1 MNIKLPTGIQIRKNK
16 HGDNL
21 LIYFRYKGEDCREI
35 LKLRPTKQNIRYA
48 ANLRGEILS
57 RIEKRSFDY
66 AEFFPDSNRASL
78 YGHNPQNTTIEE
90 LLEAQLKIWEKTL
103 QPSTVRGYR
112 IAINGHLIPN
122 FGAMRVQDLSPAIL
136 RDWIASLSCCA
147 KRVRNILTPLKT
159 VLEIAVNDE
168 LIRHN
173 PLERVYV
180 DKLLD
185 KDTRDSSFEIDPF
198 DAGEVKAILEAISEP
213 QRRNLLQFAFGTGL
227 RTSELIALQWSDINW
242 EKRTVHVCRA
252 FVAGK
257 MKPPKT
263 KAGIRDVE
271 LSSEAIEALENQKEF
286 TRLQN
291 DRIFHNPRTMR
302 PWMDD
307 RQIRRFWTPI
317 LEEAGVRY
325 RNPYQTRHTY
335 ASTLLS
341 AGRNAWW
348 LATQM
353 GHKNIAMIVKHY
365 GRWIP
370 ENRDVHRSRAMN
382 TVSDVTEP
390 RAANG

>member
-1 MNIKLPTGIQIRKNK
+1 MNIKLPPGIQIRKNK

-21 LIYFRYKGEDCREI
+21 LIYFRYKGKDCREI
-35 LKLRPTKQNIRYA
+35 LKLRPTKQNIKYA
-48 ANLRGEILS
+48 ERLRGEILS
-57 RIEKRSFDY
+57 RIEKKSFDY
-66 AEFFPDSNRASL
+66 AEFFPDSNRARL

-90 LLEAQLKIWEKTL
+90 LLEAQLKIWKKTL

-112 IAINGHLIPN
+112 IAINGHLIPQ
-122 FGAMRVQDLSPAIL
+122 FGAMRVQELSPAIL
-136 RDWIASLSCCA
+136 RNWVAGLNCTA
-147 KRVRNILTPLKT
+147 KRVRNIVTPLKT

-168 LIRHN
+168 LIRYN
-173 PLERVYV
+173 PLERVYI
-180 DKLLD
+180 DKLLN

-198 DAGEVKAILEAISEP
+198 DAEEVRAILDAASEP
-213 QRRNLLQFAFGTGL
+213 QGRNLFQFAFATGL

-252 FVAGK
+252 FVAGA

-263 KAGIRDVE
+263 KAGIRNVE
-271 LSSEAIEALENQKEF
+271 LTPEAIEALEHQQEF

-291 DRIFHNPRTMR
+291 DRVFHNPRTNK

-341 AGRNAWW
+341 AGRNLWW

-353 GHKNIAMIVKHY
+353 GHKDVSMIVKHY

-370 ENRDVHRSRAMN
+370 GNRDGLSSAETSNVGTIS
-382 TVSDVTEP
+382 EP

>member
-1 MNIKLPTGIQIRKNK
+1 MKLPTGIQIRKNK

-35 LKLRPTKQNIRYA
+35 LKLRPTKPNIKHAER
-48 ANLRGEILS
+48 LRGEILN
-57 RIEKRSFDY
+57 RIERRTFDY
-66 AEFFPDSNRASL
+66 ADYFPNSKRARRF
-78 YGHNPQNTTIEE
+78 GHNTENRTVEE
-90 LLEAQLKIWEKTL
+90 LLNAQLPIWEKTL
-103 QPSTVRGYR
+103 QASTVRGYR

-136 RDWIASLSCCA
+136 REWITGLSCTA

-159 VLEIAVNDE
+159 VLEIAVHDD
-168 LIRHN
+168 LIPYS
-173 PLERVYV
+173 PLDRVYI

-185 KDTRDSSFEIDPF
+185 KDTRESSFVVEPF
-198 DAGEVKAILEAISEP
+198 DADEVEAILDGASEP
-213 QRRNLLQFAFGTGL
+213 QHRNLLQFAFATGL

-242 EKRTVHVCRA
+242 ENRTVHVCRA
-252 FVAGK
+252 FVAGA

-263 KAGIRDVE
+263 KAGIRNVE
-271 LSSEAIEALENQKEF
+271 LTSDATEALEHQKEF
-286 TRLQN
+286 TRFQN
-291 DRIFHNPRTMR
+291 DRVFHNPRTNR
-302 PWMDD
+302 PWMND

-317 LEEAGVRY
+317 LEEVGVRY

-341 AGRNAWW
+341 AGRNPWW

-353 GHKNIAMIVKHY
+353 GQKDIEMIVKHY

-370 ENRDVHRSRAMN
+370 QRRDGQSSAEASNVG
-382 TVSDVTEP
+382 TVTEP
-390 RAANG
+390 RTANG